1 MTSIRRG
8 CERGF
13 GSRRS
18 ALAVLAA
25 GLAAWAAAF
34 PAGAETYP
42 DRPIR
47 FIIPF
52 SAGGPNDL
60 IARPLGEKMSQAL
73 GQPIV
78 IDNRPGANG
87 IIGTAVVA
95 KAPPDGYTVLMTT
108 GSFTANPAVNAKTS
122 YDALAD
128 FVPVTLLAQS
138 FGIALMVRPD
148 FPAKSLPE
156 LVEMAR
162 RAPGRYSYAHSGVGN
177 ATFVAAELFQKL
189 AGIELIKVPY
199 KGSSSYAPDI
209 MSGQVDM
216 GFMSTLIATP
226 NVNSGLLRA
235 LATTGAERAPT
246 LPDTPTFQEL
256 GFREMDVTGY
266 FGLWFPARTPRAR
279 VDLINR
285 AAVAALASP
294 ELKKVIAEAGLKAV
308 GSSPEEFARFVQRDF
323 EWQKAIV
330 QRIGLQAE

>member
-1 MTSIRRG
+1 MCAISGRR
-8 CERGF
+8 ELA
-13 GSRRS
+13 SSSPRS
-18 ALAVLAA
+18 ALTVLAA
-25 GLAAWAAAF
+25 GLIAWAAVC
-34 PAGAETYP
+34 PVSAETYP
-42 DRPIR
+42 DHPIR
-47 FIIPF
+47 LIIPF

-60 IARPLGEKMSQAL
+60 IARPLGEKMAQGL

-87 IIGTAVVA
+87 IIGTTVVA
-95 KAPPDGYTVLMTT
+95 KSPPDGYTLLMTT

-128 FVPVTLLAQS
+128 FIPVTLLAQS
-138 FGIALMVRPD
+138 FGIVLMVRPD

-162 RAPGRYSYAHSGVGN
+162 RAPGRYSYAHSGIGN
-177 ATFVAAELFQKL
+177 ATYVAAELLQKL

-199 KGSSSYAPDI
+199 KGTSSYAPDI

-246 LPDTPTFQEL
+246 LPYTPTFQEL
-256 GFREMDVTGY
+256 GFKEMDVTGY

-285 AAVAALASP
+285 EAVKALASP
-294 ELKKVIAEAGLKAV
+294 ELTKVIAEAGLKAV
-308 GSSPEEFARFVQRDF
+308 GSSPEEFARFVQRDL
-323 EWQKAIV
+323 EWQRAIV